1 MQPLAAERRHLER
14 QITYARPIL
23 MVLALVDLL
32 ERSSSQRGPHA
43 VLFISAYLCLSL
55 ILAAIQNLQW
65 IGDIFLPLPFD
76 LAGLAA
82 FLVLTKSV
90 VAFWFLYLFVA
101 LAVGIRLGV
110 RSSVMFAGVGA
121 FALLVRTALHGS
133 VAWGDGLAWKR
144 LFRGELWGGGG
155 GAVP

>member
-32 ERSSSQRGPHA
+32 ERSSSQRGPYA
-43 VLFISAYLCLSL
+43 VLFIGAYLCLSL
-55 ILAAIQNLQW
+55 TLAAIQNLQW

-76 LAGLAA
+76 MAALAA
-82 FLVLTKSV
+82 FLLLTKSV

-101 LAVGIRLGV
+101 LAAGISWRMR
-110 RSSVMFAGVGA
+110 RSVVFAGGVTFSLLGA
-121 FALLVRTALHGS
+121 TAFHGS
-133 VAWGDGLAWKR
+133 RA
-144 LFRGELWGGGG
+144 
-155 GAVP
+155 